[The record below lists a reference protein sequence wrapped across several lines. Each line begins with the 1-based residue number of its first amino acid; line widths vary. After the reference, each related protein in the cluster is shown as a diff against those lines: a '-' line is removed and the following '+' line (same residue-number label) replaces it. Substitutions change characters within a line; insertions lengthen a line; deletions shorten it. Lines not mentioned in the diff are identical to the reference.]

1 MPTEYR
7 VEILDRKTRK
17 QLDRIRQ
24 PDFGRIA
31 EAILRLENNPRRP
44 GCRKLHG
51 LEGWRMRVGDWR
63 VIYHIDDGEHL
74 VTVVAVRRRR
84 EDTYH

>member
-1 MPTEYR
+1 MPTKYR
-7 VEILDRKTRK
+7 VEILDHKTRK
-17 QLDRIRQ
+17 QLDRVRQ

-31 EAILRLENNPRRP
+31 EVILRLEDNPRPP

-51 LEGWRMRVGDWR
+51 LEGWRIRVGDWR
-63 VIYHIDDGEHL
+63 VIYHIDDSGRL

-84 EDTYH
+84 ADTYR